1 MTAALA
7 LVWCGMGLPA
17 PGAVPA
23 PASRDHYDVAAFV
36 WPSYYPDKRARIFWP
51 LGIGEWEIV
60 MNAQPKFPGHEQPRR
75 PLWGYI
81 NEADPRVMEMELA
94 AAADHGVNV
103 FIFDWYWYDGMP
115 FLEDCLNQGYLKAR
129 NRDRVKFYLMWAN
142 HDASYLWD
150 KRNADDYFSGQNR
163 STIWKG
169 GVDRPEFEKIAHRWI
184 KEYFSQPSYYT
195 IDGKPVFMM
204 FSLGNFV
211 QGLGGASQAQAAL
224 EWFRQE
230 TIKAGFKGLEL
241 QLAFGGKPTDPVT
254 INPGESAGTQHEV
267 ITQLGFNSLTHY
279 QFVNLLDVDRDYA
292 DIVRD
297 VAAAWAETSRPYSPL
312 KYYPNVSI
320 GWDTSP
326 RAKEYVGK
334 VAKKSTP
341 AEFEKAL
348 ILAKGYI
355 DARPDQAPLIIVN
368 SWNEWTESSYLQ
380 PDETHGYGYLEAV
393 QRVFKK

>member
-1 MTAALA
+1 M
-7 LVWCGMGLPA
+7 
-17 PGAVPA
+17 
-23 PASRDHYDVAAFV
+23 
-36 WPSYYPDKRARIFWP
+36 
-51 LGIGEWEIV
+51 
-60 MNAQPKFPGHEQPRR
+60 
-75 PLWGYI
+75 
-81 NEADPRVMEMELA
+81 
-94 AAADHGVNV
+94 
-103 FIFDWYWYDGMP
+103 
-115 FLEDCLNQGYLKAR
+115 
-129 NRDRVKFYLMWAN
+129 
-142 HDASYLWD
+142 
-150 KRNADDYFSGQNR
+150 
-163 STIWKG
+163 
-169 GVDRPEFEKIAHRWI
+169 
-184 KEYFSQPSYYT
+184 
-195 IDGKPVFMM
+195 
-204 FSLGNFV
+204 
-211 QGLGGASQAQAAL
+211 
-224 EWFRQE
+224 
-230 TIKAGFKGLEL
+230 
-241 QLAFGGKPTDPVT
+241 AFGGKPTDPVT